1 MGWYHSSQAFWGGP
15 KCSTSL
21 ETYFKTEQHF
31 SVLNSVIK
39 KAKYQKN
46 MLLFITWTSRLHRR
60 KDISPYYGNQND
72 MVILKHW
79 LVQLW
84 QKPYL
89 TLFSLHIKPTQLW
102 ALLPPSFQEII
113 DSMLSRLFAIQHS
126 KSVQGSALTV
136 LLSTSEGQA
145 DRKQSICFRV
155 SRDSM
160 VEKCSHYETLG
171 S

>member
-1 MGWYHSSQAFWGGP
+1 MGWYHSSQAFWGRP

-21 ETYFKTEQHF
+21 ETYFKSEQHF
-31 SVLNSVIK
+31 SELNSVIK

-46 MLLFITWTSRLHRR
+46 MLVFIPWTSRLYRR
-60 KDISPYYGNQND
+60 KDISSYYRNQND
-72 MVILKHW
+72 TVILKHW

-84 QKPYL
+84 QKPCL
-89 TLFSLHIKPTQLW
+89 TLFSLHIKPTRLW

-113 DSMLSRLFAIQHS
+113 DSMLSRLFAT
-126 KSVQGSALTV
+126 GSALTI
-136 LLSTSEGQA
+136 LLSISEGQD
-145 DRKQSICFRV
+145 DRKQSICFHV